1 MFAFVGVCREV
12 SAALPDNPVPS
23 AFAAKPQGHTA
34 GLSVT
39 TRGTRV
45 STLPTLHMNP
55 SQTLLYEQAMR
66 MPIHEPTIY
75 MILKNILKSDLLLV
89 ARTIFAA

>member
-1 MFAFVGVCREV
+1 MFALIGVCREV
-12 SAALPDNPVPS
+12 SAALPDHPVPS

-34 GLSVT
+34 GVSMT

-66 MPIHEPTIY
+66 MPIHKPTIY
-75 MILKNILKSDLLLV
+75 MILNILKSDLLLV